1 LKRRNRLL
9 LFTLIFTLI
18 FSTTA
23 FAAVTPNS
31 LELIGKAAISVD
43 MDTNEI
49 IYTKNIDN
57 KVYPASITKLI
68 TALLLAENKSSTDNL
83 VYTQSAKNQPPYS
96 YNLNVH
102 PVAIGD
108 TMSADNVMDA
118 LLLYSGNDIAY
129 MIADNVG
136 GDPNKVGGN
145 ADNFSKMMND
155 EAAKLGMKGSHFITP
170 NGLDDINDQHYTTAY
185 DLTLAGRA
193 AYKNDWVKQS
203 MGKKTSSIKST
214 NGPVATVENRNK
226 LLGVDGCIGGKTGL
240 TLKAGRCLVAIY
252 ERNGRH
258 IIGVVMNSENDAKDT
273 KVFEDMQK
281 LIDFS
286 YAAKKEVLNKKDTEI
301 KTVSVP
307 YKVIPFIGPE
317 KIIDIPLE
325 SKEDVT
331 FYNNDVKPI
340 TSIKADG
347 INPWKLNKETS
358 VGTLDFKQRDAQKSY
373 KLYPMI
379 SKSTLIKNNIIIY
392 AAAVIILIVVLA
404 LIVLL
409 VSSINRRKNRRG
421 RGMRF

>member
-9 LFTLIFTLI
+9 LFTLVFTLI
-18 FSTTA
+18 FSTTV
-23 FAAVTPNS
+23 FAAVKP

-83 VYTQSAKNQPPYS
+83 TYTETAKKQPPFS

-102 PVAIGD
+102 PIAVGD
-108 TMSADNVMDA
+108 TMSADNVMDG

-129 MIADNVG
+129 MIADNI
-136 GDPNKVGGN
+136 GGN
-145 ADNFSKMMND
+145 ADNFAKMMNA

-203 MGKKTSSIKST
+203 MAKKTSTIKST

-258 IIGVVMNSENDAKDT
+258 IIGVVMNSENDPKDT
-273 KVFEDMQK
+273 KVFEDMKK

-286 YAAKKEVLNKKDTEI
+286 YAAKKDVLNKKDTAI
-301 KTVSVP
+301 KTISVP

-317 KIIDIPLE
+317 KTVSIPLV
-325 SKEDVT
+325 SKEDIT
-331 FYNNDVKPI
+331 FYKNDVKPQ
-340 TSIKADG
+340 TSVKADN

-373 KLYPMI
+373 KLYPTI
-379 SKSTLIKNNIIIY
+379 SKSTLIKDNIIIY
-392 AAAVIILIVVLA
+392 SVATIALIVVLA
-404 LIVLL
+404 LIVFLI
-409 VSSINRRKNRRG
+409 SSINRRKNRRG
-421 RGMRF
+421 RGIRY

>member
-1 LKRRNRLL
+1 MKRINGLL
-9 LFTLIFTLI
+9 LFALIFTLI
-18 FSTTA
+18 FSTTV
-23 FAAVTPNS
+23 FAAVKPP
-31 LELIGKAAISVD
+31 ELIGKAAISVD

-57 KVYPASITKLI
+57 KMYPASITKLI
-68 TALLLAENKSSTDNL
+68 TALLLAENKSQTDNL
-83 VYTQSAKNQPPYS
+83 SYTETAKKQPPYS

-102 PVAIGD
+102 PIAIGD

-136 GDPNKVGGN
+136 GN
-145 ADNFSKMMND
+145 AANFAKMMND
-155 EAAKLGMKGSHFITP
+155 KAASLGMTGSNFITP
-170 NGLDDINDQHYTTAY
+170 NGLDDLNDQHFTTPY
-185 DLTLAGRA
+185 DLTLLGRA

-203 MGKKTSSIKST
+203 MAKKTSKVKSS
-214 NGPVATVENRNK
+214 NGPTAIVENRNK
-226 LLGVDGCIGGKTGL
+226 LLGVNGNVGGKTGY
-240 TLKAGRCLVAIY
+240 TQKAGRCLVSIY

-258 IIGVVMNSENDAKDT
+258 IIGVVMNSEYDTKDT

-286 YAAKKEVLNKKDTEI
+286 YTTQKEVLHKKNTTI
-301 KTVSVP
+301 KTISVP

-317 KIIDIPLE
+317 KTINIPLE
-325 SKEDVT
+325 SKDDVV
-331 FYNNDVKPI
+331 FYNNDVKTQ

-358 VGTLDFKQRDAQKSY
+358 IGTLDFKQRDAKKSY

-379 SKSTLIKNNIIIY
+379 SKSTLIKDNIIVY
-392 AAAVIILIVVLA
+392 AAVSIILIVVLA
-404 LIVLL
+404 LIMFLIF
-409 VSSINRRKNRRG
+409 SIKRRKNRRG
-421 RGMRF
+421 RRIRF